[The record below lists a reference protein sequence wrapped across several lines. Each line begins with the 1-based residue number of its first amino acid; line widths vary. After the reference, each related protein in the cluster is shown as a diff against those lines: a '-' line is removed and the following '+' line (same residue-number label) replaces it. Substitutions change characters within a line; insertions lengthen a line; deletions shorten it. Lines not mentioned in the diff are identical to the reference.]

1 VAAETIAPV
10 VRVLAER
17 GAALRPEIARE
28 LSASLLLR
36 FQEGYPP
43 VRVEFHR
50 GDVHVFDDDS
60 PADVEIHG
68 RLPDVVA
75 LINTPLKAG
84 VPNPFDADG
93 RATISRLVNG
103 SVRVEGSRT
112 LGRRILQLLSLT

>member
-1 VAAETIAPV
+1 MAAETIAPV

-17 GAALRPEIARE
+17 GAALRPHIAAD

-36 FQEGYPP
+36 FEEGYPP

-68 RLPDVVA
+68 RLPDVIA

-84 VPNPFDADG
+84 VPNPLNADG
-93 RATISRLVNG
+93 RANLSRIARG
-103 SVRVEGSRT
+103 HVRIEGSRA
-112 LGRRILQLLSLT
+112 LGRRILQVLSLT